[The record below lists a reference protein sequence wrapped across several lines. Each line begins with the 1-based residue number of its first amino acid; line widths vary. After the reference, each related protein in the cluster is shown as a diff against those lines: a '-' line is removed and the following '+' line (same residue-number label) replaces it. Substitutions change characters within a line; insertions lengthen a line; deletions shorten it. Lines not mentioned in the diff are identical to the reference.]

1 VTFLRRTLRTLAVAL
16 LTLAG
21 LSAEVPAQGVGGGKT
36 KSEALKTKVA
46 DPKTDAE
53 REAAALGFVREHH
66 PELAA
71 LLAELKPMRPDEYA
85 KAVEELAR
93 VSRSLNNLKAR
104 DPRRYAVGLD
114 VWKCRSRVEVIT
126 ARLAS
131 EPSPELESQLRQ
143 AVAAQLDAQTRQQ
156 RFERDQVAERLRRLD
171 ENLRKLE
178 SDPAAVVEARV
189 QALLKKSR
197 VVRRPQAAARPRP
210 NKTTNESAK
219 KGERQP

>member
-1 VTFLRRTLRTLAVAL
+1 M
-16 LTLAG
+16 
-21 LSAEVPAQGVGGGKT
+21 PAQGVGDGKA
-36 KSEALKTKVA
+36 KSEASKATVA

-53 REAAALGFVREHH
+53 REAAALEFVGEHH

-71 LLAELKPMRPDEYA
+71 LLAKLKPMRPDEYA
-85 KAVEELAR
+85 KAVRELAQ
-93 VSRSLNNLKAR
+93 VSRSLNDLKAR
-104 DPRRYAVGLD
+104 DPRRYALGLD

-131 EPSPELESQLRQ
+131 EPGPELESQLRQ
-143 AVAAQLDAQTRQQ
+143 AVAAQLAAQTRQQ

-178 SDPAAVVEARV
+178 SDPSAVVEARV

-197 VVRRPQAAARPRP
+197 VVRRPPTAAKPKP
-210 NKTTNESAK
+210 NKTTNESSK